1 MKVLKKF
8 LAISLILS
16 MMQNN
21 VVLAVSKF
29 TDVAQTHWA
38 YNSIVSIADKGY
50 MVGNIAGEYKPD
62 NPIDKFETSKI
73 LAMAAGYKYSNVS
86 SDENALYTS
95 AYNNYKPVL
104 DIYKANY
111 TKWSSN
117 TDREISYLL
126 HNSIYDANDLDL
138 FVLKSGDKENLR
150 ALSRQEAAA
159 YLVKLMGRKAQALA
173 YAQSAV
179 FADDA
184 KINAEYKPYVY
195 YLKSIGVIS
204 GEANNNFNPNG
215 AVTRAAFAV
224 MLDKT
229 IKLGVV
235 NTNTTTTPSQAVT
248 PTPVS
253 AATGTAA
260 TDATTQNN
268 ASTLIDTISGTV
280 EKVHTSLNAVQV
292 KYSSGETKIHRI
304 DATAGIY
311 IDNSLKT
318 IYDLQEGM
326 PIIGLLK
333 NNVAIDIKA
342 QSVKAVP
349 VQTTPAQTTSTAPAP
364 VPVVAQPAII
374 EYRTLRG
381 TITDVKIASEG
392 KTVTIEVR
400 IINPLG
406 GIIVERET
414 FKVEDD
420 CNIVRAGK
428 DISLSA
434 VNVNDVVKATV
445 YAGKAYALELEEKNR
460 RMNVVVLDKKTE
472 PTLGT
477 KFYVVED
484 LNGEIHDLVV
494 GSNSILTRK
503 GVGKVSFADIRI
515 GDSLDLTAE
524 YSVIKEAYAYGE
536 QGFIEGVITEINLTK
551 GNSYIMLLDSNNKEV
566 KYHIING
573 AFDVYALRLN
583 AKVRLRLDSKEI
595 ESVSILEDVLYDYY
609 TGYVDSMNSRYIV
622 LRSSQAANASTVKV
636 YYDSY
641 TIVTDSIT
649 GQKSA
654 LNALYKDMKVYVM
667 FNNSANGVAGAI
679 TILTK

>member
-1 MKVLKKF
+1 MKFLKKF

-16 MMQNN
+16 MMQSN
-21 VVLAVSKF
+21 VILAASKF
-29 TDVAQTHWA
+29 TDVAQAHWA
-38 YNSIVSIADKGY
+38 YSAIVSIADKGY

-73 LAMAAGYKYSNVS
+73 LAMAAGYKYSNMTT
-86 SDENALYTS
+86 DESTLYTN

-111 TKWSSN
+111 VKWSSN
-117 TDREISYLL
+117 TDREISYLI
-126 HNSIYDANDLDL
+126 HKGIYDAGDLDL
-138 FVLKSGDKENLR
+138 FVLKNGDKENLR
-150 ALSRQEAAA
+150 ALSRQEAAV

-173 YAQSAV
+173 YSQYAA

-184 KINAEYKPYVY
+184 KINTEYKPYVY

-204 GEANNNFNPNG
+204 GESNNNFNPNG

-229 IKLGVV
+229 IGLGVDTTNSTTV
-235 NTNTTTTPSQAVT
+235 PVTASNTPQT
-248 PTPVS
+248 
-253 AATGTAA
+253 ATGTETA
-260 TDATTQNN
+260 QNTS
-268 ASTLIDTISGTV
+268 STLIDTISGTV
-280 EKVHTSLNAVQV
+280 EKVHTSLSAVQV
-292 KYSSGETKIHRI
+292 KHTSGETKIHKV
-304 DATAGIY
+304 DASASVY
-311 IDNSLKT
+311 IDNNKKT

-333 NNVAIDIKA
+333 NNVAVDIKA
-342 QSVKAVP
+342 QSVTAAP
-349 VQTTPAQTTSTAPAP
+349 VQTTPPAQSTVPTPTPTP
-364 VPVVAQPAII
+364 VQPAIV

-381 TITDVKIASEG
+381 TITDVNITSES
-392 KTVTIEVR
+392 KTVTVEVR

-414 FKVEDD
+414 FKVEND
-420 CNIVRAGK
+420 CNIIRAGK
-428 DISLSA
+428 DIALA
-434 VNVNDVVKATV
+434 GVNANDVVKATV

-472 PTLGT
+472 STLNT
-477 KFYVVED
+477 NFYVVQD
-484 LNGEIHDLVV
+484 INGEVHDLVV
-494 GSNSILTRK
+494 SSSSILTRK
-503 GVGKVSFADIRI
+503 GVGTVSFADIRI
-515 GDSLDLTAE
+515 GDRLDLTAE

-536 QGFIEGVITEINLTK
+536 QGFIEGVISEINLTK
-551 GNSYIMLLDSNNKEV
+551 GNSYIMLVESGNKEV

-583 AKVRLRLDSKEI
+583 SRVRLRLDSKEI
-595 ESVSILEDVLYDYY
+595 ESVSILEDSLHDYY
-609 TGYVDSMNSRYIV
+609 TGYIDSVNSRYIV
-622 LRSSQAANASTVKV
+622 LRSAQAANSSTVKV

-641 TIVTDSIT
+641 TIVNDSIT
-649 GQKSA
+649 GQRST
-654 LNALYKDMKVYVM
+654 LNALYQDMKVYVM
-667 FNNSANGVAGAI
+667 FNNSVSGVAGAI